1 MFVLPSLLR
10 WTFIKNNIFS
20 CRRQKLNPFFMCLLY
35 SFLSILN
42 YLTLFMFSS
51 FFSLSL
57 SAPAFDG
64 LFGGGLMEITIC
76 LNGGFAHYYML
87 LGAVDQNCKTEEILK
102 IFILCKVRIKICQI
116 DYFSFSD

>member
-1 MFVLPSLLR
+1 
-10 WTFIKNNIFS
+10 
-20 CRRQKLNPFFMCLLY
+20 
-35 SFLSILN
+35 
-42 YLTLFMFSS
+42 MFSS
-51 FFSLSL
+51 FFSLSLSL

-102 IFILCKVRIKICQI
+102 IFMSANFVFRYIMKVKLIISQFC
-116 DYFSFSD
+116 

>member
-1 MFVLPSLLR
+1 
-10 WTFIKNNIFS
+10 
-20 CRRQKLNPFFMCLLY
+20 
-35 SFLSILN
+35 
-42 YLTLFMFSS
+42 MFSS

-102 IFILCKVRIKICQI
+102 IFMSANFVFRYIMKVKLIISQFC
-116 DYFSFSD
+116 